1 MHSIRRALVW
11 LCRSRHC
18 RGFGVQSPW
27 AYRFIRYVI
36 NEHYPY
42 YSYDDFKIRWGNTC
56 RKERKLCRLYF
67 RISNYLQSP
76 FAVDYS
82 ESYDIFSDHV
92 NTGCSNTAVY
102 NIPLHS
108 TPNDMDYILSQY
120 KTIPFFRLSLE
131 ADYKTMF
138 AKALLKTD
146 MQSVFIVEGINRN
159 AETKIFWKEIVTSKR
174 YPTTFDLYYCGI
186 IFFNKNRYKENY
198 IVNF

>member
-1 MHSIRRALVW
+1 MYSIRRALVW
-11 LCRSRHC
+11 LRRSRHS

-82 ESYDIFSDHV
+82 ESCDIFSDHV

-108 TPNDMDYILSQY
+108 TPNDMDCILSKY
-120 KTIPFFRLSLE
+120 KTIPLFRLSLE
-131 ADYKTMF
+131 AEICSRYLLW
-138 AKALLKTD
+138 KASIE
-146 MQSVFIVEGINRN
+146 MQKQRGSG
-159 AETKIFWKEIVTSKR
+159 KKS
-174 YPTTFDLYYCGI
+174 
-186 IFFNKNRYKENY
+186 
-198 IVNF
+198 